1 MAAVDLQRKRP
12 RIAPGPSY
20 SSGVSRS
27 LDRAEFHV
35 LAVLDGDL
43 VDDAV
48 HVAGLVEFGRA
59 RGALVVDVLAGL
71 DQLNGLLPLAGQD
84 LLARGGGDVAQR
96 LSEASAVGLA
106 VLLDRER
113 EEESGVVGLRYVG
126 VVLALVVLERGFV
139 LVERGGAF
147 AGVGAGAGREQMA
160 VHGVGVDALEQ
171 VVTDHAVD
179 ADIGVEVAGLD
190 GLLQD

>member
-27 LDRAEFHV
+27 LDRADFHE
-35 LAVLDGDL
+35 LAVLDVDFD
-43 VDDAV
+43 DDAV
-48 HVAGLVEFGRA
+48 HVAGLVELGRA

-96 LSEASAVGLA
+96 RAQTSAGGLA
-106 VLLDRER
+106 VLLDRES
-113 EEESGVVGLRYVG
+113 EEESGVVGLRHVG
-126 VVLALVVLERGFV
+126 V
-139 LVERGGAF
+139 
-147 AGVGAGAGREQMA
+147 
-160 VHGVGVDALEQ
+160 
-171 VVTDHAVD
+171 
-179 ADIGVEVAGLD
+179 
-190 GLLQD
+190 